1 MACSGIL
8 HSPLALASTLAGALW
23 LGGCADVLR
32 TTKPELPPFRDASM
46 SLQTASDLTVPGTTT
61 KTQTLAALGPA
72 IVVKFDS
79 GFEVWIYRAKSP
91 GAPEEPAELVILFS
105 PEGIASKTRI
115 RPNYGQRIR

>member
-1 MACSGIL
+1 MTRWRTLIVAC
-8 HSPLALASTLAGALW
+8 ALTSALW
-23 LGGCADVLR
+23 FTGCASAFR
-32 TTKPELPPFRDASM
+32 TAKPELPPFRDASM

-72 IVVKFDS
+72 ITVKFDS

-91 GAPEEPAELVILFS
+91 GAPVEPAELVILFS

-115 RPNYGQRIR
+115 RPSYGKPE